1 MIKHLVLDFHLRV
14 SPIIF
19 LFLTTVY
26 GSFKLVHIVV
36 AGETILSI
44 YDVVIVHLDCASC
57 IDMQRLL
64 VIKYHVV

>member
-1 MIKHLVLDFHLRV
+1 MIKHLVLDFNFGV
-14 SPIIF
+14 SPTHF

-26 GSFKLVHIVV
+26 GSFKLVHIFV

-64 VIKYHVV
+64 KYHVV